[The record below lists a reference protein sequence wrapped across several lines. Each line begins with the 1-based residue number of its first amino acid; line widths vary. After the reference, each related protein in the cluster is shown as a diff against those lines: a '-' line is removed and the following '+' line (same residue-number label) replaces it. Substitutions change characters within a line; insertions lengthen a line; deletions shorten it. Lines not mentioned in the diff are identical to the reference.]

1 MFRKEFLKILSG
13 DTDVNIIVHLYGN
26 TDAVALPDT
35 EATGKHD
42 LILYVVILHV
52 FFKEL
57 NDISGALEVA
67 R

>member
-26 TDAVALPDT
+26 TDSVALSDA

-42 LILYVVILHV
+42 LVLYVMILHV

-57 NDISGALEVA
+57 HDILRALEVA